1 MWVLASRGSY
11 VALKKCL
18 GSQNVI
24 KTKSIFSF
32 FDKSG
37 ERFAKYKIRV
47 LPLFNLKEFEDCEEE

>member
-1 MWVLASRGSY
+1 M
-11 VALKKCL
+11 

-47 LPLFNLKEFEDCEEE
+47 LPLFNLKEFEDCEEEEKERLNDPFNSLVRI